1 MSKRLT
7 KIYTETSH
15 VVFFLAY
22 FFIINFINIAYS
34 IENKIL
40 FRIENEIITSIDI
53 SKQSKYLIALNNKIN
68 ELTTDQIFEISKKSL
83 IREKI
88 KEIELKKNFK
98 EIKLDEK
105 ILDNILLSTYTK
117 LNFDNLNQFKDHI
130 NNFSVS
136 IDDFKKKT
144 SIDIMWNQLIYSKYS
159 DQFKIDKND
168 IKKELSE
175 KKSISKSYMLSE
187 IVFKTKNEKD
197 LKDKTEIINKS
208 IDKLGFENSALTHSV
223 SNSSNLGGKLGWINE
238 NSLNEKIKKNINLL
252 KKGDHTNPIELPNGY
267 IILRLDDIKEVEN
280 KIDLDKETENIYN
293 SKINQLLF
301 IYSNIYLDK
310 VTKNLNINE
319 L

>member
-1 MSKRLT
+1 MNKRLT
-7 KIYTETSH
+7 KIYTETST

-22 FFIINFINIAYS
+22 FFIINFTNIAYS

-53 SKQSKYLIALNNKIN
+53 NKQSKYLIALNNKIN

-159 DQFKIDKND
+159 DQFKIDKNE

-175 KKSISKSYMLSE
+175 NKSISKLYMLSE
-187 IVFKTKNEKD
+187 IVFTTKNKKD
-197 LKDKTEIINKS
+197 LKDKTEIIKQS
-208 IDKLGFENSALTHSV
+208 IDNLGFENSALTHSV

-252 KKGDHTNPIELPNGY
+252 KKGEHTNPIELPNGY

-280 KIDLDKETENIYN
+280 KIDLDKEAEDIYN